1 MKSLFGTSGIRGKV
15 IEMFT
20 NQFCFDMGRTFAKF
34 LDDNNQPGLVAIGID
49 SRQSSPRIS
58 NYVIAGLKSLA
69 RQVTFHGAIP
79 VPACHNTILSTPA
92 IGSIMVTGSHTD
104 IDANGL
110 KFFAFKEEIS
120 KKQELEITEIYYESA
135 GKISCPTEEPE
146 QLPLDASGFNNYV
159 KLLLSLAENSTKKF
173 KVVADPGN
181 GVQTEVVRTVLPKLG
196 HELIMINGDLNKELL
211 SRDTEADGSFID
223 LQQAVVKNN
232 ADFGIGFDTDGDR
245 IIFVDHLG
253 NFISGDYSGT
263 LIAKNN
269 PSDTIVVPVNVSNV
283 INSIGK
289 NIIRT
294 KVGSPF
300 VVATMKENNAGFG
313 FESNGGGVYK
323 DVMLSRDGGT
333 SMIKVLNMLSST
345 NKTLSELIS
354 DLPIYYLRRNKF
366 DCPTEK
372 NALILEKA
380 KDFIKTQAVD
390 ETDGLKL
397 IIDDHN
403 WVLFRPSSNAP
414 EFRVF
419 VEANTAEKADKL
431 LADALTFA
439 QNLIKI

>member
-1 MKSLFGTSGIRGKV
+1 
-15 IEMFT
+15 
-20 NQFCFDMGRTFAKF
+20 
-34 LDDNNQPGLVAIGID
+34 
-49 SRQSSPRIS
+49 
-58 NYVIAGLKSLA
+58 
-69 RQVTFHGAIP
+69 
-79 VPACHNTILSTPA
+79 
-92 IGSIMVTGSHTD
+92 
-104 IDANGL
+104 
-110 KFFAFKEEIS
+110 
-120 KKQELEITEIYYESA
+120 
-135 GKISCPTEEPE
+135 
-146 QLPLDASGFNNYV
+146 
-159 KLLLSLAENSTKKF
+159 
-173 KVVADPGN
+173 
-181 GVQTEVVRTVLPKLG
+181 
-196 HELIMINGDLNKELL
+196 
-211 SRDTEADGSFID
+211 
-223 LQQAVVKNN
+223 
-232 ADFGIGFDTDGDR
+232 
-245 IIFVDHLG
+245 
-253 NFISGDYSGT
+253 
-263 LIAKNN
+263 
-269 PSDTIVVPVNVSNV
+269 IVVPVNVSNV

-333 SMIKVLNMLSST
+333 SMIKVLNILSST
-345 NKTLSELIS
+345 GKTLSELIS